1 MCKCKHTLFSF
12 RNCVRICKGQIEG
25 TKDIFFFPKDP
36 TMTTLHIDSS
46 ARFQGSVTRDLSA
59 QIVAKFGG
67 PIIRRDLSSALP
79 QITENWVNANFTPAD
94 QRDAVQTDTLALSD
108 QLVQELKDADT
119 IVIGV
124 PVYNFGVPAALK
136 AWIDLV
142 ARAGVTFKYTETGP
156 VGLLNDK
163 RAILAVAT
171 GGTPVGS
178 DIDFATGYMKH
189 VLGFI
194 GIHNVEV
201 IAADS
206 VMANGADAIAS
217 AQSDIENLAA

>member
-1 MCKCKHTLFSF
+1 
-12 RNCVRICKGQIEG
+12 
-25 TKDIFFFPKDP
+25 
-36 TMTTLHIDSS
+36 
-46 ARFQGSVTRDLSA
+46 
-59 QIVAKFGG
+59 
-67 PIIRRDLSSALP
+67 
-79 QITENWVNANFTPAD
+79 
-94 QRDAVQTDTLALSD
+94 
-108 QLVQELKDADT
+108 
-119 IVIGV
+119 VIGV

>member
-1 MCKCKHTLFSF
+1 
-12 RNCVRICKGQIEG
+12 
-25 TKDIFFFPKDP
+25 
-36 TMTTLHIDSS
+36 MTTLHIDSS
-46 ARFQGSVTRDLSA
+46 ARIQGSVTRDLSA

-67 PIIRRDLSSALP
+67 DVIRRDLSTALP
-79 QITENWVNANFTPAD
+79 QINETWVNANFTPAD
-94 QRDAVQTDTLALSD
+94 QRDATQRDTLALSD

-119 IVIGV
+119 IVIGL

-142 ARAGVTFKYTETGP
+142 ARAGVTFKYSETGP
-156 VGLLNDK
+156 VGLLTDK

-171 GGTPVGS
+171 GGTRVGS

-194 GIHNVEV
+194 GIHTVDV
-201 IAADS
+201 VAADR
-206 VMANGADAIAS
+206 VMAQGADAIAN
-217 AQSDIENLAA
+217 AHAAIDKLAA